1 MFIEVNV
8 YICKLPIVSIYI
20 AVVVRDIMWIVMS
33 AVGGAKTKTG
43 PVAFS
48 SHQLYMYCTL
58 DAALEWVALPSI
70 LSGDS
75 KPK

>member
-20 AVVVRDIMWIVMS
+20 AVVVRDIMWS

-43 PVAFS
+43 PVAFILIS
-48 SHQLYMYCTL
+48 YICT
-58 DAALEWVALPSI
+58 VH
-70 LSGDS
+70 
-75 KPK
+75 